1 MREAHVQFNGYI
13 SAISTDAAGAYLN
26 GCVFPALDG
35 MARRARSARNAYMIL
50 MSVVL
55 LMMLLIP
62 ILLLLQHSL
71 LPHALNLALAGI
83 AVCASG
89 IVFAVVLLRLPQKA
103 ARESERVR
111 QLETVLHAYF
121 LRVDE
126 FAGEDEEKRLQLLHS
141 KADKLL

>member
-13 SAISTDAAGAYLN
+13 SSISADAAGAYLN
-26 GCVFPALDG
+26 GRVFPGLDR

-55 LMMLLIP
+55 LMLLTIH
-62 ILLLLQHSL
+62 ILLLLKDSL
-71 LPHALNLALAGI
+71 LPLALNLALAGI
-83 AVCASG
+83 AVCASS
-89 IVFAVVLLRLPQKA
+89 IVFAVLLLRLPQKA

-141 KADKLL
+141 KAERLM